1 MNRFDLPRCVAD
13 LSAGSILATVNLP
26 ASTQQVFAA
35 LTQPEEIVT
44 WWGSPTL
51 YVVDSWRAAFREG
64 GEWSAHGHG
73 ADGGPFWVGGT
84 YLRIEAPH
92 LLVKTW
98 QVDWDD
104 AHLTGVSYELFPAD
118 GGTRLV
124 VRHEGFADREDECQ
138 WHAEGWEAVL
148 GWLRDYLAPAASGT
162 FRLNGVKLVP
172 ASKKS
177 SFSARLSAPTSL

>member
-1 MNRFDLPRCVAD
+1 MTRFDLPRCVAD
-13 LSAGSILATVNLP
+13 LTEGSILASVKLP
-26 ASTQQVFAA
+26 AAPERVFAA
-35 LTQPEEIVT
+35 LTQANEILT

-73 ADGGPFWVGGT
+73 ADGAPFWVGGK
-84 YLRIEAPH
+84 YLRIEPPH

-104 AHLTGVSYELFPAD
+104 MHLTGVSYELFASEA
-118 GGTRLV
+118 GTRLV
-124 VRHEGFADREDECQ
+124 VRHEGFADKVDDCQ
-138 WHAEGWEAVL
+138 WHADGWEAIL
-148 GWLRDYLAPAASGT
+148 GWLRGYLEPAASGT

-177 SFSARLSAPTSL
+177 SCSARLRAPTSL